1 VSPEPAAWT
10 AAWNAA
16 LDELE
21 RYADAPALGVDWEP
35 PAGLGP
41 MPIELLPR
49 AQRVAQ
55 AQQRAVRRLTDERR
69 LAAAHLEAVDAAA
82 PAPVRAIYLDLDA

>member
-1 VSPEPAAWT
+1 
-10 AAWNAA
+10 
-16 LDELE
+16 
-21 RYADAPALGVDWEP
+21 
-35 PAGLGP
+35 

-55 AQQRAVRRLTDERR
+55 AQQRAIRRLTDERR
-69 LAAAHLEAVDAAA
+69 VAAAHLEAIDAAA